1 MKRNQRLFILGFFL
15 IVASLPVALRAQT
28 PAAQP
33 ELATIPVIRNDWLRR
48 HEGFVSLAKN
58 GDVDVLFLGD
68 SITDGWRNERGGG
81 PIWRKY
87 FDPLKSANFGIGGD
101 RTQHLLW
108 RLQNGELEGIQPKV
122 AVVMIGTNNLAQN
135 QTEEIAEGIKL
146 IVQEI
151 RSRSSKTRV
160 LLLAIFPREE
170 TPGVLRE
177 KLQQVNAIITKLEDG
192 KNVRYLD
199 IGGNFLQPDNT
210 ISQDIMPDF
219 LHLSLRGYEIW
230 AEAII
235 EVLKEMMTEA
245 TQE

>member
-1 MKRNQRLFILGFFL
+1 
-15 IVASLPVALRAQT
+15 
-28 PAAQP
+28 
-33 ELATIPVIRNDWLRR
+33 
-48 HEGFVSLAKN
+48 
-58 GDVDVLFLGD
+58 
-68 SITDGWRNERGGG
+68 
-81 PIWRKY
+81 
-87 FDPLKSANFGIGGD
+87 
-101 RTQHLLW
+101 LLW
-108 RLQNGELEGIQPKV
+108 RVQNGELEGIQPKV

-135 QTEEIAEGIKL
+135 QAEEIAEGIKL

-151 RSRSSKTRV
+151 RSRSSKTKV

-170 TPGVLRE
+170 KPGVLRE
-177 KLQQVNAIITKLEDG
+177 KLQRVNAIITKLEDG

-199 IGGNFLQPDNT
+199 IAERFLQPDTT

>member
-1 MKRNQRLFILGFFL
+1 MKGNQGSLILCFFL
-15 IVASLPVALRAQT
+15 SVVSLPVALEAQT
-28 PAAQP
+28 AATQP
-33 ELATIPVIRNDWLRR
+33 EPATVPVIRNDWLRR
-48 HEGFVSLAKN
+48 HEGFTDLAKK
-58 GDVDVLFLGD
+58 GDIDLLFLGD
-68 SITDGWRNERGGG
+68 SITDGWRNERGAA
-81 PIWRKY
+81 PVWRKY
-87 FDPLKSANFGIGGD
+87 FESLKPANFGIGGD

-108 RLQNGELEGIQPKV
+108 RLQNGELDGIQPRV

-135 QTEEIAEGIKL
+135 ASEEIAEGIKL

-170 TPGVLRE
+170 KPGVLRE
-177 KLQQVNAIITKLEDG
+177 KLHQVNAIITKLEDG

-199 IGGNFLQPDNT
+199 IGGKFLQPDNT

-235 EVLKEMMTEA
+235 DVLKEMMAEA
-245 TQE
+245 APQ

>member
-1 MKRNQRLFILGFFL
+1 MKRNQGRYILCFFL
-15 IVASLPVALRAQT
+15 SIASLPAVLQAQI
-28 PAAQP
+28 PATEP
-33 ELATIPVIRNDWLRR
+33 EPATIPVIRNDWLRR
-48 HEGFVSLAKN
+48 HEGFANLAKR

-81 PIWRKY
+81 PVWRKY
-87 FDPLKSANFGIGGD
+87 FETLKPANFGIGGD

-135 QTEEIAEGIKL
+135 QAEEIAEGIKL

-151 RSRSSKTRV
+151 RSRSSKTKV

-170 TPGVLRE
+170 KPGVLRE
-177 KLQQVNAIITKLEDG
+177 KLQRVNAIITKLEDG

-199 IGGNFLQPDNT
+199 IAERFLQPDTT